1 MRINE
6 TLALLHNIYQSTG
19 VKLLLDLYFLSSKLR
34 IERLDKADIV
44 LSLKFFLST
53 ELEFSLEFPEF
64 GLIEFFLYLGGT

>member
-6 TLALLHNIYQSTG
+6 TLVLLHNIYQSTG

-44 LSLKFFLST
+44 LSLKFFLSP
-53 ELEFSLEFPEF
+53 EEFALEAEV
-64 GLIEFFLYLGGT
+64 LIEFFLYLGGT

>member
-44 LSLKFFLST
+44 LSLKFFLSP
-53 ELEFSLEFPEF
+53 EEFALDADV
-64 GLIEFFLYLGGT
+64 LIEFFLYLGGT

>member
-6 TLALLHNIYQSTG
+6 TLVLLHNIYQSTG

-44 LSLKFFLST
+44 LSLKFFLS
-53 ELEFSLEFPEF
+53 LEEFALDAEV
-64 GLIEFFLYLGGT
+64 LIEFFLYLGGT